1 MFYFNVLINI
11 NEYKQINKAIFCS
24 QHAVL
29 FVAVALALY
38 QDLKAPPLAH

>member
-1 MFYFNVLINI
+1 MNKSRLI
-11 NEYKQINKAIFCS
+11 KPFSFFCS